1 MIKEEYSYNDISSYL
16 MSTIDLLISG
26 EFNNEER
33 CAFFYNEFINNNKQI
48 LALNLEERNILYSKL
63 FVDNHANANQHG
75 EISTF
80 LPLLLRKNYISQ
92 KNILLD
98 LTSLDHVTIMTI
110 INILI
115 NKVHPKKLFAGY
127 ITPKKY
133 IESLDNYNNSL
144 PVRMDGIM
152 TIPGLA
158 HIEKPSESVCA
169 FLGFEG
175 GRFQRIIELVKDA
188 NNIFPIYAIPLI
200 NPHWLK
206 VSMWNSL
213 DFLNTNISSYI
224 INKCPAE
231 SVFDAL
237 NLLRDISTRT
247 INTVLV
253 PLGTRPHSASCA
265 IFASNNKNT
274 RIIYDYATETKYRTE
289 GIGKI
294 YIYNL
299 TKFINLKR

>member
-1 MIKEEYSYNDISSYL
+1 MIKEEYSFNDISSYL
-16 MSTIDLLISG
+16 MSTIDLLICG
-26 EFNNEER
+26 EYNNEER
-33 CAFFYNEFINNNKQI
+33 RAFFYNEFINNNKPV
-48 LALNLEERNILYSKL
+48 LMLNLEKRNILFSKL
-63 FVDNHANANQHG
+63 IIDNYVNTTHNG
-75 EISTF
+75 EISNF
-80 LPLLLRKNYISQ
+80 LPSLLEKNYISH

-133 IESLDNYNNSL
+133 IESLDKYNNSL
-144 PVRMDGIM
+144 TVRIDAIM

-158 HIEKPSESVCA
+158 RIEKSSESVCA

-175 GRFQRIIELVKDA
+175 GRFQRIIELIKNA

-237 NLLRDISTRT
+237 DLLEDISTRT

-253 PLGTRPHSASCA
+253 PLCTAYAELAVFEAS
-265 IFASNNKNT
+265 I
-274 RIIYDYATETKYRTE
+274 
-289 GIGKI
+289 
-294 YIYNL
+294 
-299 TKFINLKR
+299 